1 MSTPLRTSIIVT
13 TAGLL
18 GLVLMFAGLTRTL
31 ERGENNVTEARLHF
45 ILADLDGT
53 IERNLGLGLPLSE
66 LQPIERVLE
75 RTVSANESILAI
87 EVFSPTGVA
96 LYSTDRGAVG
106 ERIPEAWR
114 TAINERASSGPFRVI
129 DRNTLVMGTSV
140 ENDFG
145 QVAGWV
151 ALILEDSVLA
161 QPGGRLPDVLRRTWP
176 YIIGGLVFFVGFGLA
191 VGAAVRAHI
200 HKIVVSVEAES
211 EEPATRS
218 ALSLALPPLVREVHV
233 AGRTIDTSLSALR
246 KIDDEI

>member
-13 TAGLL
+13 TAGLV
-18 GLVLMFAGLTRTL
+18 GLVLMFASLTRTL
-31 ERGENNVTEARLHF
+31 ERGENNVTEARLRF
-45 ILADLDGT
+45 ILADLDQT

-75 RTVSANESILAI
+75 RTVTANESILAI

-106 ERIPEAWR
+106 ERIPASWSN
-114 TAINERASSGPFRVI
+114 AIDERATNRTFRVL

-140 ENDFG
+140 ENDFD

-151 ALILEDSVLA
+151 ALVLEDSVLA
-161 QPGGRLPDVLRRTWP
+161 QAGGRLPFVLRSTWI
-176 YIIGGLVFFVGFGLA
+176 YLAAGILFFIGFGFA
-191 VGAAVRAHI
+191 FGAAVRARI
-200 HKIVVSVEAES
+200 RKIVASVEAES
-211 EEPATRS
+211 EEPATGS
-218 ALSLALPPLVREVHV
+218 ALSLALPPLVREVH
-233 AGRTIDTSLSALR
+233 AASRSIDTSLSALR